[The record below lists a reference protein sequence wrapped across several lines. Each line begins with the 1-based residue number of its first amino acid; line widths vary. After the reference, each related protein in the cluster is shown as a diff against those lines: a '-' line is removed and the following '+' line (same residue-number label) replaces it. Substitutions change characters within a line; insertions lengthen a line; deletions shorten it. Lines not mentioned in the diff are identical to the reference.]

1 MNVSGAFGGQQ
12 VTITGLSEALAI
24 FDELADEIGDK
35 KATSKVL
42 VPAAREAMKPVLAM
56 AKMLAPKDTGDLA
69 RTLWI
74 EARRPNK
81 RDQKSKYASAGD
93 TVIGLVTTKPFPKK
107 KRKEFFEAN
116 VDLYK
121 RDKEAYRK
129 KFKEYAYS
137 LNFPYDARAIAQ
149 EFGTA
154 NQAGTPFMRTSLES
168 NATRVATSLGEII
181 GRRVEQFRAK
191 NVK

>member
-69 RTLWI
+69 RTIWI

-93 TVIGLVTTKPFPKK
+93 TVIALVTTKPFPKK
-107 KRKEFFEAN
+107 KRKEFFAAN
-116 VDLYK
+116 VELYK

-129 KFKEYAYS
+129 KFKQYAYS
-137 LNFPYDARAIAQ
+137 LDFPYDARAIAQ

-154 NQAGTPFMRTSLES
+154 NQAGTPFLRTALES
-168 NATRVATSLGEII
+168 NATRVASSLGEII
-181 GRRVEQFRAK
+181 GRRIEQYRAK

>member
-1 MNVSGAFGGQQ
+1 MNVSGAFGGAQ
-12 VTITGLSEALAI
+12 VEVTGLSQALAI

-81 RDQKSKYASAGD
+81 RDQKSKYASATD
-93 TVIGLVTTKPFPKK
+93 TVIALVTTKPFPKK
-107 KRKEFFEAN
+107 KKNEFFAAN
-116 VDLYK
+116 SELYK

-129 KFKEYAYS
+129 KFKAYAYS
-137 LNFPYDARAIAQ
+137 LSFPYDARAIAQ

-154 NQAGTPFMRTSLES
+154 KQAGTPFMRISLES
-168 NATRVATSLGEII
+168 NAGRVANSLGEII
-181 GRRVEQFRAK
+181 GRRCEQFRAK
-191 NVK
+191 NVT

>member
-1 MNVSGAFGGQQ
+1 MNVSGAFGGAQ
-12 VTITGLSEALAI
+12 VEVTGLSQALAI

-81 RDQKSKYASAGD
+81 RDQKSKYASATD
-93 TVIGLVTTKPFPKK
+93 TVIALVTTKPFPKK
-107 KRKEFFEAN
+107 KKNEFFAAN
-116 VDLYK
+116 SELYK

-129 KFKEYAYS
+129 KFKAYAYS
-137 LNFPYDARAIAQ
+137 LSFPYDARAIAQ
-149 EFGTA
+149 E
-154 NQAGTPFMRTSLES
+154 
-168 NATRVATSLGEII
+168 
-181 GRRVEQFRAK
+181 AK
-191 NVK
+191 NVT

>member
-1 MNVSGAFGGQQ
+1 MNVSGAFGGRQ
-12 VTITGLSEALAI
+12 VEVTGLSEALAI

-35 KATSKVL
+35 HATSKVL
-42 VPAAREAMKPVLAM
+42 VPAAREAMKPVLSVARF
-56 AKMLAPKDTGDLA
+56 LAPKDSGDLA

-81 RDQKSKYASAGD
+81 RDQKSKYASATD

-107 KRKEFFEAN
+107 KKREFFAAN
-116 VDLYK
+116 VELYK
-121 RDKEAYRK
+121 KDKDAYKK

-137 LNFPYDARAIAQ
+137 LDFPYDARAIAQ

-154 NQAGTPFMRTSLES
+154 NMAPKPYLRIALES
-168 NATRVATSLGEII
+168 QSTHVANNLGEII
-181 GRRVEQFRAK
+181 GRRCEQFRAK